1 MVDDEP
7 AVHQVTRLALRNFVA
22 LGRPSELINALS
34 AADAREQL
42 RQHPDIALA
51 LLDVV
56 METDT
61 AGLDLVRYI
70 REDLGNHLLRIVL
83 RTGQPGQA
91 PERTVMLNYDINDY
105 KEKTELTSNKLFTTV
120 LASLRTYHHVASL
133 ARLRLGV
140 EVLGRLSTEVFAAP
154 DLVQLARTLVDRFY
168 DLGMCIS
175 VACQGPDGSDLA
187 PGSAAAQAALV
198 ATTASA
204 QPGTLLQSPGQAGL
218 CLVTGGGERLV
229 LGLELP
235 AELSEQDAHVLGL
248 MAQSTAALVARWP
261 ARP

>member
-7 AVHQVTRLALRNFVA
+7 AIHQVTRLALRNFVA

-34 AADAREQL
+34 AADAKEQL
-42 RQHPDIALA
+42 RLHPDIALA

-61 AGLDLVRYI
+61 AGLDLVKYI
-70 REDLGNHLLRIVL
+70 REDLGNNLLRIVL

-91 PERTVMLNYDINDY
+91 PERTVMVDYDINDY

-140 EVLGRLSTEVFAAP
+140 EVLGRLSTQVFAAP
-154 DLVQLARTLVDRFY
+154 DVVQLARTLVDRFS
-168 DLGMCIS
+168 DLGVCNS
-175 VACQGPDGSDLA
+175 VACQAPDGTALA
-187 PGSAAAQAALV
+187 QGTPAAQAALAV
-198 ATTASA
+198 AREAE
-204 QPGTLLQSPGQAGL
+204 PGQLLQSPGQAGL
-218 CLVTGGGERLV
+218 CLVTGDGERLL

-235 AELSEQDAHVLGL
+235 MELREQDAHVLDL
-248 MAQSTAALVARWP
+248 MAQSTAAVVARWHASP
-261 ARP
+261 